1 MSLEPVHDVGQYV
14 VSPVG
19 KLIGVIDKER
29 QFDDVVKI
37 LNNSGHHEIN
47 AYRGEEGIHLL
58 ERLHGFYFSD
68 AEELVFQRHVDELKE
83 GHYIVAVHIQWR
95 DAETVAD
102 LMASHGARYLVHF
115 GYAAVTWLRS

>member
-1 MSLEPVHDVGQYV
+1 MSLEPVHDVGQNV
-14 VSPVG
+14 TSPVG

-37 LNNSGHHEIN
+37 LNDSGIHDIN
-47 AYRGEEGIHLL
+47 AYWGEEGVHLL

-68 AEELVFQRHVDELKE
+68 AEEHVFQRHVDELKE
-83 GHYIVAVHIQWR
+83 GHYIIAAHVPWR
-95 DAETVAD
+95 DAEDVAD
-102 LMASHGARYLVHF
+102 LMALHGARYLVHF